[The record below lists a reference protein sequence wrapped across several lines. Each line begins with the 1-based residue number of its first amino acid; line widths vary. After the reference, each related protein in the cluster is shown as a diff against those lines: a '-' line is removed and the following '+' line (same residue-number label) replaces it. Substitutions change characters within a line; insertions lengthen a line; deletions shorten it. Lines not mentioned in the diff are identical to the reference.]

1 MATNKHAIIRYRVID
16 KCLRQVDR
24 SWNWKTLSEACAKEL
39 FKVTG
44 KKTTLSERTIKGDLQ
59 NMRMDEALGYFAP
72 IEYDRKEKS
81 YYYSRRDYSI
91 TESPLNKSDSNELK
105 NAISLLR
112 QFTGFRHLEGIEN
125 IIQKLE
131 LLAYE
136 SATKEERIVHL
147 AQPAA
152 IPGQIWLDK
161 IYDSIKKKKSLL
173 LNYKPFDRKASTYIV
188 SPYVLKEYNNRWYVY
203 ACNHEKDQLRTY
215 GLERITELKSSI
227 SEFKENENFDPDT
240 YFSDI
245 IGITLIP
252 GRKIKKVQFEVY
264 GNTIQYI
271 KTKALHH
278 TQQLISEDSHK
289 AIFQIEIIPNFELE
303 TMLLSFGETLKV
315 IKPAGLVGSLKKR
328 SKSLSELY
336 NS

>member
-24 SWNWKTLSEACAKEL
+24 AWNWKTLAEACAKEL
-39 FKVTG
+39 YKATG
-44 KKTTLSERTIKGDLQ
+44 AKTTLSERTIKGDLQ
-59 NMRMDEALGYFAP
+59 SMRTDEALGYFAP

-81 YYYSRRDYSI
+81 YYYSRRDFSI

-136 SATKEERIVHL
+136 SSTKADRIVHL
-147 AQPAA
+147 EQPAL
-152 IPGQIWLDK
+152 IPGQLWLDK
-161 IYDSIKKKKSLL
+161 LYDAIKKKKCLL
-173 LNYKPFDRKASTYIV
+173 LSYKPFERKESSYPI
-188 SPYVLKEYNNRWYVY
+188 SPYVLKEFDNRWYLY
-203 ACNHEKDQLRTY
+203 GYNHQKNQVRTY
-215 GLERITELKSSI
+215 GLERITNLKNSI
-227 SEFKENENFDPDT
+227 TAYQENTSFDPDT

-252 GRKIKKVQFEVY
+252 GRKPKKIQFEVF
-264 GNTIQYI
+264 GSTVQYV
-271 KTKALHH
+271 KTKPIHASQKELN
-278 TQQLISEDSHK
+278 SEK
-289 AIFQIEIIPNFELE
+289 NKTLFEIEVIPNFELE
-303 TMLLSFGETLKV
+303 SLLLSYGETLKV
-315 IKPAGLVGSLKKR
+315 IKPANLVSNLKKR
-328 SKSLSELY
+328 TDSLAKLY
-336 NS
+336 